1 MSYILIIGAK
11 SDVSKELARIYARNN
26 YNIYL
31 AARNSLEL
39 SDFANDLS
47 IREKQII
54 KCLELDILDFESHTS
69 FYNSLLEKPFG
80 VISVVGYL
88 GRQEV
93 AEVDFLEATKIVAT
107 NYLGNISLL
116 NIIANDFVKRRNG
129 FIIGISSV
137 AGDRGRKKNY
147 IYGSSKAGFTAYLS
161 GLRNRLQ
168 KHNVQVITVKP
179 GFIATKM
186 IKHMATPKL
195 LTAKPIDVAKQIFI
209 SQKNNKDILYTKKI
223 WRWIMLIIEF
233 IPEWKF
239 KKMNL

>member
-11 SDVSKELARIYARNN
+11 SEVSKELAKIYARNN
-26 YNIYL
+26 YDIYL
-31 AARNSLEL
+31 ASRNSLEL

-93 AEVDFLEATKIVAT
+93 AEADFLEATKIVAT

-116 NIIANDFVKRRNG
+116 NIIANDFEKRRNG
-129 FIIGISSV
+129 FVIGISSV

-147 IYGSSKAGFTAYLS
+147 I
-161 GLRNRLQ
+161 
-168 KHNVQVITVKP
+168 
-179 GFIATKM
+179 
-186 IKHMATPKL
+186 
-195 LTAKPIDVAKQIFI
+195 
-209 SQKNNKDILYTKKI
+209 
-223 WRWIMLIIEF
+223 
-233 IPEWKF
+233 
-239 KKMNL
+239 